1 METVTVSRQRQAAPA
16 LSMMRLTVISQLA
29 VPLCFGLAAW
39 VLIAVAFAPGVNP
52 EKMSRLAFIAIAIV
66 LVLVAGAITRQF
78 RRAMI
83 FGWVLSQ
90 SYFRTF
96 SPAGDP
102 VSLTSFDPYLTVSDF
117 FLLAL
122 LGVAVWERV
131 FLMQKRTPRGPAM
144 WLWALPFFLTA
155 LLSTANAERF
165 DWAAFEIFRLAKLLL
180 VLILLRRLIRSSF
193 DWWLAIAALATSGCL
208 QALFGLF
215 QLATHTAIT
224 LAGESAPRA
233 LGSMGH
239 PNTFSSYLELIW
251 PVCGILALTPGAPK
265 RRWPAAAA
273 SVLMLV
279 GIAVAQSRAVWIVA
293 AGQTMLLLAGAA
305 GLRLVPVKRALGLAI
320 VFFVT
325 GSLTLAPFAPQIER
339 RLFSNL
345 RESVEFRD
353 AFDALALRMYLDR
366 PWIGGGPRQFPLRFA
381 PHARELY
388 GSLADKVPPFPVHN
402 FYLLE
407 MVEYGPFGLGAFLAF
422 IVAVYVYAARRLR
435 SPPAVRAAT
444 FGICVGIAGILVH
457 QLSELVLILDP
468 NLYTFGTMVALL
480 AALPVLRERISPSPA
495 HTPAAA
501 PVQAA
506 PYSAPAR

>member
-1 METVTVSRQRQAAPA
+1 MGTVTVSGPPQAAFSPA
-16 LSMMRLTVISQLA
+16 VISQLA
-29 VPLCFGLAAW
+29 VPLCFGLATCG
-39 VLIAVAFAPGVNP
+39 LIAVALAPGVSP
-52 EKMSRLAFIAIAIV
+52 EKMSRLAFIAIAII
-66 LVLVAGAITRQF
+66 LVLAAGAITRQF

-96 SPAGDP
+96 SLAGDP
-102 VSLTSFDPYLTVSDF
+102 VSLTSFDPYLTVSDV
-117 FLLAL
+117 FLVAL
-122 LGVAVWERV
+122 LGIAVWERV
-131 FLMQKRTPRGPAM
+131 FLKQRRTPQARAM

-155 LLSTANAERF
+155 LISMANAERF
-165 DWAAFEIFRLAKLLL
+165 DWAAFEIFRLAKFLL

-193 DWWLAIAALATSGCL
+193 DWWLAIAALAISGCL

-215 QLATHTAIT
+215 QLATRTAIV
-224 LAGESAPRA
+224 LAGESAQRA

-239 PNTFSSYLELIW
+239 PNTFSSYLELVW
-251 PVCGILALTPGAPK
+251 PVCGILALAPGSPK
-265 RRWPAAAA
+265 RRWLAAGA

-293 AGQTMLLLAGAA
+293 VGQTMLLLAGAA
-305 GLRLVPVKRALGLAI
+305 GLRLVPVKRVLGLAI
-320 VFFVT
+320 VLFVT
-325 GSLTLAPFAPQIER
+325 ASLMLAPFAPQIER
-339 RLFSNL
+339 RLISNL

-353 AFDALALRMYLDR
+353 SFDALALRMYLDR

-407 MVEYGPFGLGAFLAF
+407 LVEYGPFGLGTFLAF

-468 NLYTFGTMVALL
+468 NLYTFATMVALL
-480 AALPVLRERISPSPA
+480 AALPVLRQRVSPLPA
-495 HTPAAA
+495 RAPAAA
-501 PVQAA
+501 PLPDA

>member
-1 METVTVSRQRQAAPA
+1 MEIVTVSGQRQTAPA
-16 LSMMRLTVISQLA
+16 SAAIWQLA
-29 VPLCFGLAAW
+29 VPLGFGLAAW
-39 VLIAVAFAPGVNP
+39 GLIALAFDPGASP
-52 EKMSRLAFIAIAIV
+52 EKVSRLAFIAIGII
-66 LVLVAGAITRQF
+66 LVLATGAITRQF

-96 SPAGDP
+96 SAAGDP
-102 VSLTSFDPYLTVSDF
+102 VSLTTFDPYLTVSDF

-122 LGVAVWERV
+122 LGIAVWERV
-131 FLMQKRTPRGPAM
+131 FLKDRRTPQGPAM
-144 WLWALPFFLTA
+144 WLWVLPFFLMA
-155 LLSTANAERF
+155 LISTANAERF
-165 DWAAFEIFRLAKLLL
+165 DWAAFEIFRLAKFLL

-193 DWWLAIAALATSGCL
+193 DWWLAIAALAISGCL

-215 QLATHTAIT
+215 QMATHTAIV
-224 LAGESAPRA
+224 LAGESSPRA

-251 PVCGILALTPGAPK
+251 PVCGILAITPGAPK
-265 RRWPAAAA
+265 RRWLAAAA

-279 GIAVAQSRAVWIVA
+279 GIAVAQSRAVWLIA
-293 AGQTMLLLAGAA
+293 LGQLLLLLTGAA

-320 VFFVT
+320 VLFA
-325 GSLTLAPFAPQIER
+325 GASLVLLPFTSRIER
-339 RLFSNL
+339 RLVSNL
-345 RESVEFRD
+345 EASVEFRD

-388 GSLADKVPPFPVHN
+388 GSLADKIPPFPVHN

-407 MVEYGPFGLGAFLAF
+407 LVEYGPFGLGAFLAF

-435 SPPAVRAAT
+435 SPPVVRAAT
-444 FGICVGIAGILVH
+444 FGICIGIAGILVH

-468 NLYTFGTMVALL
+468 NLYTFATMVALL
-480 AALPVLRERISPSPA
+480 AALPVLRETVSPLA
-495 HTPAAA
+495 ARVPAAA
-501 PVQAA
+501 PVPAA
-506 PYSAPAR
+506 SYSAPAR